1 MNEKNYEGELNFM
14 MMLVSLRRHW
24 KTIVYFLISFA
35 IIGYVYGYK
44 ISKTTY
50 KSTGDI
56 GVNSL
61 DRNKYSTIISS
72 VSSKN
77 IYEIIYTDLKDN
89 EVKHANGQ
97 EITEDEIKSGLVIP
111 DIPSTISGFTI
122 SFSFS
127 NLDKEIVK
135 PVLSTTLEKIVEN
148 NKTEQ
153 LNLYV
158 ASEPTTPT
166 ATSNP
171 KKKVVLVT
179 GVGICLGILV
189 AAFKGLRKYEVD
201 TTSELTDYGLN
212 VFEIDYKEGKKHE

>member
-1 MNEKNYEGELNFM
+1 MKEKNYEGELNFR

-24 KTIVYFLISFA
+24 RTIVYFLISFA

-77 IYEIIYTDLKDN
+77 LYEIIYTDLKDN
-89 EVKHANGQ
+89 EVKHANGK

-135 PVLSTTLEKIVEN
+135 SVLSTTLEKIVEN

-153 LNLYV
+153 LNLYI
-158 ASEPTTPT
+158 ANEPTTPT

-171 KKKVVLVT
+171 KKKVVLVA
-179 GVGICLGILV
+179 GVGTCLGILV